1 MVGGSVTEDMAA
13 YVSSDSF
20 QFSNNLKIQLQLP
33 ANRPLL
39 LVQK

>member
-20 QFSNNLKIQLQLP
+20 QFSNNLKIQLYIF
-33 ANRPLL
+33 LL
-39 LVQK
+39 IDLSF